1 MLEIRWNIEGQDQLV
16 RRLRGISHNLKDWK
30 PAFQESVDNLK
41 DTFSNDV
48 FETRGRAIG
57 ESWAPLSPAYAARK
71 ASRYP
76 GKGILEATG
85 KMRRSFQTRATAD
98 MGVVWN
104 TAAYFPY
111 HQSNKPRF
119 RLPRRT
125 MMKLG
130 ELQKQQIVKIFQG
143 YFRKKISE

>member
-1 MLEIRWNIEGQDQLV
+1 MALQISWSIEGQTQLV
-16 RRLRGISHNLKDWK
+16 RRLRGISANLKDWH
-30 PAFQESVDNLK
+30 PAFKESVDQLK

-57 ESWAPLSPAYAARK
+57 ESWAPLNPAYAARK
-71 ASRYP
+71 ALKYP

-104 TAAYFPY
+104 NAAYFQY
-111 HQSNKPRF
+111 HQSNRPRF
-119 RLPRRT
+119 RLPRR
-125 MMKLG
+125 G
-130 ELQKQQIVKIFQG
+130 
-143 YFRKKISE
+143 